1 MFQRILISTDFS
13 DGLYRLAKFVPD
25 LAASG
30 VNHIVFIHNVPLWQE
45 GAIPRVDK
53 KKVDKATQRLSV
65 AIEQAPEGVE
75 VKVEVPSGPRPIDTI
90 LKTVKKYH
98 SDLILLG
105 MPSRSLLD
113 EKLFGSTTVGCAQ
126 RSPVPLMILRPQL
139 ISTYTEEE
147 LALRCQHL
155 FRYLLIPYD
164 GSDSANYLVEQV
176 KRYAQNRQPQSLE
189 CCLLC
194 WVVSKDGHRELRE
207 SKLKQARPLLE
218 AVQADL
224 EKLGLQVSVEVR
236 QGEFLA
242 EILDAAV
249 MTDISAIAVSSQ
261 NLGKLR
267 EWSIPSATGE
277 LLRRSWHPI
286 IFFPPGRS

>member
-30 VNHIVFIHNVPLWQE
+30 VHQIVFLHNVPLWEE
-45 GAIPRVDK
+45 GAIPRVDQ
-53 KKVDKATQRLSV
+53 KKVDEATQRLSI
-65 AIEQAPEGVE
+65 ALKQAPEGVE
-75 VKVEVPSGPRPIDTI
+75 VKIEVPSGPRPIDTI
-90 LKTVKKYH
+90 LGTVKKYQ

-105 MPSRSLLD
+105 TPSRSLLD
-113 EKLFGSTTVGCAQ
+113 EKLFGSTAVGCSQ

-147 LALRCQHL
+147 LALRCRHL

-164 GSDSANYLVEQV
+164 GSDSANYLVEQI
-176 KRYAQNRQPQSLE
+176 KRYARNRPPHSLE

-218 AVQADL
+218 GVQADL
-224 EKLGLQVSVEVR
+224 EKLGLQVRIEVR